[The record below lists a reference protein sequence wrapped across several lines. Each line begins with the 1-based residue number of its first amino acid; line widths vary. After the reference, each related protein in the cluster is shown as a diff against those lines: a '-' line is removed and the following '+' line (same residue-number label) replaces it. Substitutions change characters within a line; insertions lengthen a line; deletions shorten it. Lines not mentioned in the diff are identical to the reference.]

1 MHFLHVKNLYFLYM
15 YTKIRDMLGYKK
27 RPTITASLV
36 SLSLDS
42 SQSPFESLK
51 CKLKT
56 FEMIWKFRQ

>member
-1 MHFLHVKNLYFLYM
+1 M
-15 YTKIRDMLGYKK
+15 YERLPHAKERDMWGYKK